1 MTQQEQKELEQSINE
16 LENDIEPD
24 YTERQEELD
33 WMSERLCGMSKD
45 DFRNFIASVKH
56 NRKARILRG
65 KMYAG
70 A

>member
-1 MTQQEQKELEQSINE
+1 MTQQQQKELEQSINE
-16 LENDIEPD
+16 LENDIEPN

-33 WMSERLCGMSKD
+33 WMADRLCEMSKD

>member
-1 MTQQEQKELEQSINE
+1 MTQQQQKELEQSINE

-33 WMSERLCGMSKD
+33 WMADRLCEMSKD

-65 KMYAG
+65 NMYAG

>member
-1 MTQQEQKELEQSINE
+1 MTQQQQKELEQSINE

-33 WMSERLCGMSKD
+33 WMADRLCEMSKD

>member
-16 LENDIEPD
+16 LENDIEPN

-33 WMSERLCGMSKD
+33 WMSERLCEMSKD

>member
-1 MTQQEQKELEQSINE
+1 MTQQQQKELEQSITE

-33 WMSERLCGMSKD
+33 WMAERLCEMSKD

>member
-1 MTQQEQKELEQSINE
+1 MTRKEQNELEQSITE

-33 WMSERLCGMSKD
+33 WMAERLCEMSKD

>member
-1 MTQQEQKELEQSINE
+1 MTQQQQQELEQSINE
-16 LENDIEPD
+16 LENDIEPN

-33 WMSERLCGMSKD
+33 WMADRLCEMSKD